1 MGEYKE
7 ILKLLNIRLEQK
19 HKQYGVT
26 YLDRTYK
33 WLRRRLRG
41 ELVELDDEL
50 HPGYISMSD
59 IQTEAIDVAIC
70 ALLIADKARREI
82 EECTHEWH
90 ADQDNDCN
98 FCVKCGARQEI
109 YTE

>member
-1 MGEYKE
+1 MDEYKE

-26 YLDRTYK
+26 YLDNTYK

-50 HPGYISMSD
+50 HPGYISMSN

-82 EECTHEWH
+82 E
-90 ADQDNDCN
+90 D
-98 FCVKCGARQEI
+98 
-109 YTE
+109 